1 MLGNRHKEGLSRLIL
16 SSLLMAAQRGL
27 ARWRT
32 QWSLRKPIVTY
43 AKANAECTSLLIYSR
58 SLLFFYQL
66 ICVSAFRR
74 IHSCMDVYS
83 CTRTRK
89 CTESNAPGCEVHKKQ
104 ESGSEQTQRQKKSYL
119 GCYFS
124 RETRIIRCCEEERV
138 RFLIRML
145 YMFVHFPPFY
155 VIFVFFSL

>member
-1 MLGNRHKEGLSRLIL
+1 MHLAPHLFTFFTLLLSAYL
-16 SSLLMAAQRGL
+16 
-27 ARWRT
+27 
-32 QWSLRKPIVTY
+32 
-43 AKANAECTSLLIYSR
+43 
-58 SLLFFYQL
+58 
-66 ICVSAFRR
+66 CVSAFRR

-89 CTESNAPGCEVHKKQ
+89 CTESNAPGCEVRKKQ

-119 GCYFS
+119 GCYSS
-124 RETRIIRCCEEERV
+124 RETRIIRCCEEEGV

-155 VIFVFFSL
+155 VVVVFFFSVDFFSVYFSLRLFDCLFALLFSLSRSL